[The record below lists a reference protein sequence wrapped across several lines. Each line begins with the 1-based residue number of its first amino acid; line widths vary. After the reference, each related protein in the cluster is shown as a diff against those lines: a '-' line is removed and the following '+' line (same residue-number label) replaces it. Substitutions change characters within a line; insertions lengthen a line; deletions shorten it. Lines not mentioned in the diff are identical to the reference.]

1 MIMAPVVKKYRSNQ
15 LITGANQS
23 YHPLSNLSH
32 FFLFFI
38 FIFIISCI
46 VVFEHNFKT
55 SNCNQ
60 NIVLTMN

>member
-23 YHPLSNLSH
+23 YHPLSTFSQ

-38 FIFIISCI
+38 FIFIIS
-46 VVFEHNFKT
+46 
-55 SNCNQ
+55 
-60 NIVLTMN
+60 L

>member
-23 YHPLSNLSH
+23 YHPLSTFSQ
-32 FFLFFI
+32 FFFI
-38 FIFIISCI
+38 FYLYFYNFI
-46 VVFEHNFKT
+46 VVFKHNFKT

-60 NIVLTMN
+60 SIVLTMN